1 MLRIGGSYFFDLTAD
16 PLDSMLL
23 GLAFDGVL
31 GGAALFGLPISM
43 EDLTPRFFVLGSPFG
58 GGGATDV
65 AAGGR
70 GACFFAVL
78 LPLHAA
84 AAAEAWT
91 CCLQLACDGV
101 QTMPLMITPLRI
113 VSLLTL
119 SLLSGRSS
127 WKGSI
132 GPGLFTLLGG
142 VGLNALAGGCGGGCG
157 SGGGRTMVRAGGGEM
172 GRVVISSTASSMT

>member
-78 LPLHAA
+78 LLLLAA

>member
-1 MLRIGGSYFFDLTAD
+1 
-16 PLDSMLL
+16 
-23 GLAFDGVL
+23 
-31 GGAALFGLPISM
+31 
-43 EDLTPRFFVLGSPFG
+43 
-58 GGGATDV
+58 
-65 AAGGR
+65 
-70 GACFFAVL
+70 
-78 LPLHAA
+78 
-84 AAAEAWT
+84 
-91 CCLQLACDGV
+91 
-101 QTMPLMITPLRI
+101 MPLMITPLRI